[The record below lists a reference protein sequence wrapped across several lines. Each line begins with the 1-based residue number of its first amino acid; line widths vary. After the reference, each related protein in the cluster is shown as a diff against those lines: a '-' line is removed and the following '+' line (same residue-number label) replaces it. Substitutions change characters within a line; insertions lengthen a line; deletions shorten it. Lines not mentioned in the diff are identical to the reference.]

1 MTPPTDPKVISEQL
15 CQFARKNFVAEGV
28 DFNEN
33 SLLSEAGIDSFALV
47 EVLLYCE
54 RDLGVRVPDSHMTCQ
69 NLNSMATLARCVA
82 GLARN
87 GNGSGNGHDPA

>member
-69 NLNSMATLARCVA
+69 NLNTMATLARCVA

-87 GNGSGNGHDPA
+87 GNGSGNGHVPA